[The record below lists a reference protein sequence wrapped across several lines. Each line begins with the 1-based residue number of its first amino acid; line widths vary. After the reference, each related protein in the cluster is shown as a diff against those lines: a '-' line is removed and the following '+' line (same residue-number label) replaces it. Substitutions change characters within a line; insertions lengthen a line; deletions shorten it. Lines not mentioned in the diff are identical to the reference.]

1 MKTNLIIII
10 ALVIT
15 IVGALYIGVDMGA
28 VRNRINRAIRLSA
41 PSDKSSSVTSDSE
54 SRSVVVGA
62 TDPGQTHK
70 DIHNTHQTSGNESDF
85 NLFMGASKNAPPI
98 GALLSQ
104 NTGVESSSALQE
116 QATRDKQESDRERVA
131 MDTVT
136 TVPKDKGTKLSDE
149 INATKFGMFVR
160 PHDRHRVAH
169 LEHDR
174 ESRAMHVVP
183 KGDEKKSSTKDEL
196 WNYYNY
202 LTSSSG
208 VAGSGVDQ
216 GGYVSSSQ
224 TPWGSGASTD
234 APLIPSDGGGIFG
247 GNGSGQR
254 RFPALE
260 PDQRRWPVVPSSNRV
275 AQVSPY
281 AAHLGGS
288 NDPKVRQE
296 AESRGLVQS
305 TGPPPS
311 AKQQQKAAKQR

>member
-85 NLFMGASKNAPPI
+85 NLFMGASKNAPPV

-169 LEHDR
+169 LHHER

-183 KGDEKKSSTKDEL
+183 KGDEKRSSSKDEL

-234 APLIPSDGGGIFG
+234 APLIPSDGGGIPGAGGVFG
-247 GNGSGQR
+247 GNGGGQR
-254 RFPALE
+254 RSPALE
-260 PDQRRWPVVPSSNRV
+260 PDQKRWPVVPSSYTV
-275 AQVSPY
+275 ARLGNIW
-281 AAHLGGS
+281 ATHLGKA
-288 NDPKVRQE
+288 P
-296 AESRGLVQS
+296 QS
-305 TGPPPS
+305 KLLQSARPPPS
-311 AKQQQKAAKQR
+311 VKQQQKAAKHR